1 MSQLFSGKDMLS
13 FKGFY
18 TFPYHKF
25 NTNNANHH
33 THHLQYFPFA
43 VQ

>member
-1 MSQLFSGKDMLS
+1 MQKACPYAMVLS

-25 NTNNANHH
+25 NTNNANHR
-33 THHLQYFPFA
+33 THHLQYFSFDA
-43 VQ
+43 Q